1 MAVIKVSHDQM
12 KAVACTYGKTKKGQA
27 IQEYC
32 KNQGKTHQIDLFVD
46 VKIMLKVS
54 SRSSL

>member
-1 MAVIKVSHDQM
+1 MAVIKVSYDQM
-12 KAVACTYGKTKKGQA
+12 RAVVCTYGKTKKGQA

-32 KNQGKTHQIDLFVD
+32 KNQGKTHQIDLLVD
-46 VKIMLKVS
+46 VRIMLKVF